1 MPRSALG
8 NKNYT
13 TAYAWMYKM
22 LMHSHYAMA
31 DSSIQ
36 AQYLHIVQEAKYVTL
51 TSNRGRYCESEEVR
65 LRRKPEQG
73 S

>member
-1 MPRSALG
+1 MSRTALD
-8 NKNYT
+8 NKNYII
-13 TAYAWMYKM
+13 AYAWRYKM
-22 LMHSHYAMA
+22 LMHSGYAMV
-31 DSSIQ
+31 DFSTQ
-36 AQYLHIVQEAKYVTL
+36 AQYQHTVQEAKYVTL